1 MTEEKRGRGRRLV
14 WFAGI
19 WLAGVAALAAFVYA
33 LRALIGL

>member
-1 MTEEKRGRGRRLV
+1 MTEEKRGTGCRLL

-19 WLAGVAALAAFVYA
+19 WLAGVAGLAVFGYG